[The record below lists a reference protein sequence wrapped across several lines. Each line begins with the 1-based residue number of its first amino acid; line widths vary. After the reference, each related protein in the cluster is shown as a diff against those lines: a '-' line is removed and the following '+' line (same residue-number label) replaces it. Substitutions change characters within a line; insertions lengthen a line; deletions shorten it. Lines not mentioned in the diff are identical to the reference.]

1 MANYSKDMERQN
13 KALKDLL
20 SGKEYEKDYTLVGYE
35 GKKDNRGGETRES
48 ELSKIMQSV
57 RMPLFC
63 PKCKKA
69 MKKKLDDKF
78 WRTKGHCF
86 DCQIDFENK
95 LRLKGDGAFEEYA
108 RTIELENKKSYLK
121 DMKQSLEEFE
131 QTDGSKEW
139 LNNVGVNKP
148 ELEKEKWEMG
158 EEQFQGIIDEA
169 REYITKLEEAIDEE
183 SKELDT
189 TRGDST

>member
-20 SGKEYEKDYTLVGYE
+20 SGREHEKDYVQVGYE

-63 PKCKKA
+63 PECKKA

-78 WRTKGHCF
+78 WRMMGHCF

-95 LRLKGDGAFEEYA
+95 LRIKGEFDEWAQQKM
-108 RTIELENKKSYLK
+108 LENQKAQLK
-121 DMKQSLEEFE
+121 DLEQSLDDFE
-131 QTDGSKEW
+131 KTGGKKEW
-139 LNNVGVNKP
+139 FNQVGVNNP
-148 ELEKEKWEMG
+148 ELEAEKWEMG
-158 EEQFQGIIDEA
+158 EKEFEKTISDA
-169 REYITKLEEAIDEE
+169 RDFIREKRELVEEAEE
-183 SKELDT
+183 QLT
-189 TRGDST
+189 GVN

>member
-1 MANYSKDMERQN
+1 MANYSKEAERQN
-13 KALKDLL
+13 KALKDLMQ
-20 SGKEYEKDYTLVGYE
+20 GKEYEKDYTLVGYE

-86 DCQIDFENK
+86 DCQIEFENK
-95 LRLKGDGAFEEYA
+95 LKVKGEFDDYA
-108 RTIELENKKSYLK
+108 KNIINGNKKAYLK
-121 DMKQSLEEFE
+121 DLKQSLVEFE
-131 QTDGSKEW
+131 ETGGKVEW
-139 LNNVGVNKP
+139 LNDVGALTP
-148 ELEKEKWEMG
+148 ELEREKWEMG
-158 EEQFQGIIDEA
+158 ETEFAKVVDEA
-169 REYITKLEEAIDEE
+169 KQYITKLEKAIEDE
-183 SKELDT
+183 SKELNP
-189 TRGDST
+189 TREDSN

>member
-20 SGKEYEKDYTLVGYE
+20 SGKEYEKDYVQVGYE

-48 ELSKIMQSV
+48 ELSKVMQSV

-63 PKCKKA
+63 PNCKKA

-86 DCQIDFENK
+86 DCQIEFENK
-95 LRLKGDGAFEEYA
+95 LKVKGEFDDYA
-108 RTIELENKKSYLK
+108 KNIINGNKKAYLK
-121 DMKQSLEEFE
+121 DLKQSLVEFE
-131 QTDGSKEW
+131 ETGGKVEW
-139 LNNVGVNKP
+139 LNDVGALTP

-158 EEQFQGIIDEA
+158 ETEFAKVVDEA
-169 REYITKLEEAIDEE
+169 KQYITKLEKAIEDEQ
-183 SKELDT
+183 KELNT
-189 TRGDST
+189 TRESSN

>member
-20 SGKEYEKDYTLVGYE
+20 SGREHEKDYTLVGYE

-86 DCQIDFENK
+86 DCQIEFENK
-95 LRLKGDGAFEEYA
+95 LKVKGEFDDYA
-108 RTIELENKKSYLK
+108 KNIINGNKKAYLK
-121 DMKQSLEEFE
+121 DLKQSLVEFE
-131 QTDGSKEW
+131 ETGGKVEW
-139 LNNVGVNKP
+139 LNDVGALTP

-158 EEQFQGIIDEA
+158 ETEFAKVVDEA
-169 REYITKLEEAIDEE
+169 KQYITKLEKAIEDE
-183 SKELDT
+183 SKELNP
-189 TRGDST
+189 TREDSN

>member
-20 SGKEYEKDYTLVGYE
+20 SGREHEKDYTLVGYE

-69 MKKKLDDKF
+69 MKKKLDDEF

-86 DCQIDFENK
+86 DCQIEFENK
-95 LRLKGDGAFEEYA
+95 LKVKGEFDDYA
-108 RTIELENKKSYLK
+108 KKIINGNKNAYLK
-121 DMKQSLEEFE
+121 DLKQSLVEFE
-131 QTDGSKEW
+131 ETGGKVEW
-139 LNNVGVNKP
+139 LNDVGALTP
-148 ELEKEKWEMG
+148 ELEREKWEMG
-158 EEQFQGIIDEA
+158 ETEFAKVVDEA
-169 REYITKLEEAIDEE
+169 KQYITKLEKAIEDE
-183 SKELDT
+183 SKELNP
-189 TRGDST
+189 TREDSN